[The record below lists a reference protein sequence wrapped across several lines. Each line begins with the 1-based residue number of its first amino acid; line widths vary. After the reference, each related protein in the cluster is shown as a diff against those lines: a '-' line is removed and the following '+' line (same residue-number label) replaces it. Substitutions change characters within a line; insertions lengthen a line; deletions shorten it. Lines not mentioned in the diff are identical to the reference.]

1 MKPKTAPA
9 VTRAVR
15 GIKNIKDKALTRR
28 NKYMN
33 KSKECQQLST
43 EERVFLK
50 ALVEKN
56 QERELCREK
65 LDLVGYQHA
74 QVQISTIVKQ
84 LEKAVKK

>member
-1 MKPKTAPA
+1 
-9 VTRAVR
+9 
-15 GIKNIKDKALTRR
+15 
-28 NKYMN
+28 MN

-74 QVQISTIVKQ
+74 EVNT
-84 LEKAVKK
+84 

>member
-1 MKPKTAPA
+1 MSLKQTRTAPA

-50 ALVEKN
+50 ALVDEIIETK
-56 QERELCREK
+56 ELKLREK
-65 LDLVGYQHA
+65 
-74 QVQISTIVKQ
+74 S
-84 LEKAVKK
+84 

>member
-1 MKPKTAPA
+1 MKPETAPA

-50 ALVEKN
+50 ALVEKS

-65 LDLVGYQHA
+65 LDLVGYQQA
-74 QVQISTIVKQ
+74 QAQISTIVKQ
-84 LEKAVKK
+84 LERAVRK